1 MSPRSVASPRRRS
14 VALLVGVALL
24 AVALTACLPPGSQP
38 GSAASP
44 QVSGPI
50 SGGLGV
56 ISPANLNG
64 FDLGRVGYQ
73 ESEYQIQGTATA
85 YTAPGGSLTGDG
97 KWAVTPGA
105 TAPYTTR
112 AVVYRPTDARAFNGT
127 VIVEWMNV
135 SGTTDAN
142 PDWTLTHTELVRKG
156 YVWVGVSAQAVGL
169 NATKVVDPVR
179 YAALSH
185 PGDSFS
191 YDMFSQAGHA
201 VRANSALLLGGLTP
215 KKVIAIGE
223 SQSAARLVTYIN
235 AAHPLVNE
243 YDGFL
248 VHSRGGGSALSQAPQ
263 EAISAPNPTLIRN
276 DLDDPVF
283 VFQTETDVNV
293 LTRQP
298 DTAKFRMWEAAGSAH
313 YDHYGLAIGPTDVGD
328 GQGAVRNLAAMRNPT
343 NAPSPSFSCDV
354 AINTGGTHWLLNTAV
369 HHLNEWVV
377 NGTAPPSAPPLQVA
391 STGPLVFARDANGN
405 AIGGV
410 RSPQVD
416 APIAA
421 LGGTGNSGV
430 GPIGQFCRLFG
441 TTVPFTPE
449 QLAARY
455 PTHDAFVQQWAQ
467 AAINGVNAGY
477 LLPDDAY
484 ELFISAVLSDIGA

>member
-1 MSPRSVASPRRRS
+1 MSPRSVVRLRRRS
-14 VALLVGVALL
+14 VSAVVGVALL
-24 AVALTACLPPGSQP
+24 AVALTACIPPGNGS

-44 QVSGPI
+44 SVSGPI

-64 FDLGRVGYQ
+64 FDLGQVGYQ
-73 ESEYQIQGTATA
+73 QSEYFIEGTATA
-85 YTAPGGSLTGDG
+85 YTAPAASLTSDG
-97 KWAVTPGA
+97 KWTVTPGP

-112 AVVYRPTDARAFNGT
+112 AVVYRPADARAFNGT

-142 PDWTLTHTELVRKG
+142 PDWTLTHNELIRDG
-156 YVWVGVSAQAVGL
+156 FAWVGVSAQAVGL
-169 NATKVVDPVR
+169 NATKGVDPVR
-179 YAALSH
+179 YASLSH

-191 YDMFSQAGHA
+191 YDIFSQAGHA
-201 VRANSALLLGGLTP
+201 VRANSALMLGGLTP
-215 KKVIAIGE
+215 KQVIAVGE
-223 SQSAARLVTYIN
+223 SQSAARLVTYID
-235 AAHPLVNE
+235 AVHPLVHE

-248 VHSRGGGSALSQAPQ
+248 VHSRGGGSAISQAPQ
-263 EAISAPNPTLIRN
+263 EAIPAPVPALIRN
-276 DLDDPVF
+276 DLDVPVF

-293 LTRQP
+293 ATRQP
-298 DTAKFRMWEAAGSAH
+298 DTDKFRMWEAAGSSH
-313 YDHYGLAIGPTDVGD
+313 FDHYGLAIGPTDVGD
-328 GQGAVRNLAAMRNPT
+328 GQGAVLNLAAMQNPT
-343 NAPSPSFSCDV
+343 NAPSASFSCDV
-354 AINTGGTHWLLNTAV
+354 PINTGGTHWLLNAAV
-369 HHLNEWVV
+369 YWLNQWVV

-391 STGPLVFARDANGN
+391 STPPTVFARDSTGN
-405 AIGGV
+405 VVGGV

-421 LGGTGNSGV
+421 LGGTGNSGA

-455 PTHDAFVQQWAQ
+455 PSHDAFVQQWAQ

-477 LLPDDAY
+477 LLKQDAY
-484 ELFISAVLSDIGA
+484 ELFISAVLSDIGN

>member
-1 MSPRSVASPRRRS
+1 MSPRSVVRPRRRS

-24 AVALTACLPPGSQP
+24 TVALTACLPPGSQP

-64 FDLGRVGYQ
+64 FDLGVVGYQ
-73 ESEYQIQGTATA
+73 SSEYQVQGTATA
-85 YTAPGGSLTGDG
+85 YTAPVGSLTSDG

-142 PDWTLTHTELVRKG
+142 PDWTLTHNELVRKG

-191 YDMFSQAGHA
+191 YDIFSQVGHA
-201 VRANSALLLGGLTP
+201 IRTNSALMLGGLTP
-215 KKVIAIGE
+215 KKVLAVGE

-298 DTAKFRMWEAAGSAH
+298 DTAKFRMWEAAGSSH
-313 YDHYGLAIGPTDVGD
+313 FDHYGLAIGPSDIGD
-328 GQGAVRNLAAMRNPT
+328 GQGAVLNLAAMRNPT
-343 NAPSPSFSCDV
+343 NSPSPSFSCDV
-354 AINTGGTHWLLNTAV
+354 PINTGGTHWLLNAAV

-405 AIGGV
+405 AVGGV

-421 LGGTGNSGV
+421 LGGTGNSGA

-441 TTVPFTPE
+441 YDGPVHTGAACGALPE
-449 QLAARY
+449 PRRVRPAVGPGRDQRR
-455 PTHDAFVQQWAQ
+455 QRR
-467 AAINGVNAGY
+467 
-477 LLPDDAY
+477 LPAP
-484 ELFISAVLSDIGA
+484 G